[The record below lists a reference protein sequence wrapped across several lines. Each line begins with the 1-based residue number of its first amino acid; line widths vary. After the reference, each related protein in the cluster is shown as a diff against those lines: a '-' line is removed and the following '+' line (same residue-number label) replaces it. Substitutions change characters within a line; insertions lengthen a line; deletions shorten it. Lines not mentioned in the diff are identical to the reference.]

1 MAQRGRNLLE
11 NTLAK
16 NFRKQCSI
24 RKLKEVDLAT
34 GKHEKFCIGIAEGM
48 TAEKA
53 YVEAG
58 YSPKGAAQSAS
69 RLLRNAEIQTR
80 INALRNAMAE
90 RAIQR
95 TALTRA
101 YVINCLMTIV
111 EQCMQHEP
119 IRDKH
124 GTHLGYVRYSP
135 MAAIRSL
142 ELLGKE
148 LGMFKGPPE
157 RSKAIEPMTLEEIEQ
172 REAEIDR
179 RLAEL
184 EREEQTQRPRKRK
197 GLLH

>member
-1 MAQRGRNLLE
+1 LVTR
-11 NTLAK
+11 
-16 NFRKQCSI
+16 
-24 RKLKEVDLAT
+24 
-34 GKHEKFCIGIAEGM
+34 KHEKFCIGIAEGL
-48 TAEKA
+48 TAENA

-69 RLLRNAEIQTR
+69 RLLRNAEIQAR
-80 INALRNAMAE
+80 INELRNAMAE

-95 TALTRA
+95 TVLTRA

-124 GTHLGYVRYSP
+124 GIHLGYVPYNP
-135 MAAIRSL
+135 TAAIRAL

-148 LGMFKGPPE
+148 LGMFKGPSE
-157 RSKAIEPMTLEEIEQ
+157 RSKALEPMAFEEIEQ
-172 REAEIDR
+172 REAEISR
-179 RLAEL
+179 RLEEL
-184 EREEQTQRPRKRK
+184 EQEAHIQRPRKPK